1 MTKTTAQAT
10 SDEFN
15 NNTSVEILRMQ
26 THRGL
31 KELCLE
37 KNSIFLNWQMLK
49 LTLLPNWALL
59 KMLCDD

>member
-10 SDEFN
+10 PDEFN

-31 KELCLE
+31 KEQCLE
-37 KNSIFLNWQMLK
+37 KNSIFHK
-49 LTLLPNWALL
+49 WADVEIDIVAELGL
-59 KMLCDD
+59 VEDVVR

>member
-10 SDEFN
+10 PDEFN

-37 KNSIFLNWQMLK
+37 KNSIFHKWTDVEIDIVAELGLVE
-49 LTLLPNWALL
+49 
-59 KMLCDD
+59 DVVR